1 MMGEVPEISRT
12 PGKEAKMG
20 EKTEAQ
26 KKAQKKYMEK
36 FMVAQI
42 RMERDKYRAVQAHA
56 EAQGESTTGFIN
68 RAIDETM
75 ERDNAAPGAA
85 GEATEGQ

>member
-1 MMGEVPEISRT
+1 
-12 PGKEAKMG
+12 MG

-42 RMERDKYRAVQAHA
+42 EMERDKL
-56 EAQGESTTGFIN
+56 N
-68 RAIDETM
+68 
-75 ERDNAAPGAA
+75 
-85 GEATEGQ
+85 

>member
-1 MMGEVPEISRT
+1 
-12 PGKEAKMG
+12 MG

-56 EAQGESTTGFIN
+56 EGQGESTTAFIN
-68 RAIDETM
+68 RAIDEAM
-75 ERDNAAPGAA
+75 ERDNAASGAA
-85 GEATEGQ
+85 EESE